1 MFSNFNLETIVLS
14 IPAVLIAFTVHEF
27 AHAYVAYRL
36 GDKSQKFQGRLT
48 LNPFVHVD
56 PMGFIMLLLFGFGW
70 AKPVQVNTRALK
82 NYKRDDLLV
91 SLAGCAANIITA
103 AVFAVIIGLFYRFI
117 FLYNNELLSIINRI
131 MYYTMTLNISLALFN
146 LLPLPGLDG
155 FRVFGH
161 IFPKL
166 FYKIGD
172 FLYRYQSLI
181 FIIIIITDIISYVLY
196 WPMRILS
203 EIMYKIINIFA
214 GM

>member
-1 MFSNFNLETIVLS
+1 MFSNFNIEAIILS

-27 AHAYVAYRL
+27 AHAFVAYKL

-103 AVFAVIIGLFYRFI
+103 AVFAVILGLFYRVIFI
-117 FLYNNELLSIINRI
+117 YNNEILLIINSIIVN
-131 MYYTMTLNISLALFN
+131 
-146 LLPLPGLDG
+146 
-155 FRVFGH
+155 
-161 IFPKL
+161 
-166 FYKIGD
+166 
-172 FLYRYQSLI
+172 
-181 FIIIIITDIISYVLY
+181 IIT
-196 WPMRILS
+196 
-203 EIMYKIINIFA
+203 IMKKI
-214 GM
+214 

>member
-1 MFSNFNLETIVLS
+1 MFSSFNIEAIILS

-56 PMGFIMLLLFGFGW
+56 PMGFIMLLIFGFGW

-103 AVFAVIIGLFYRFI
+103 ALFAVIIGLFYRFI
-117 FLYNNELLSIINRI
+117 FLYNNELFSIINRI
-131 MYYTMTLNISLALFN
+131 MFYTMTLNISLALFN

-166 FYKIGD
+166 FYRIGD
-172 FLYRYQSLI
+172 VLYRYQSII
-181 FIIIIITDIISYVLY
+181 FFVIIITDIVHY
-196 WPMRILS
+196 ILAGPRAFLLG
-203 EIMYKIINIFA
+203 IMAKIINIFA
-214 GM
+214 GI